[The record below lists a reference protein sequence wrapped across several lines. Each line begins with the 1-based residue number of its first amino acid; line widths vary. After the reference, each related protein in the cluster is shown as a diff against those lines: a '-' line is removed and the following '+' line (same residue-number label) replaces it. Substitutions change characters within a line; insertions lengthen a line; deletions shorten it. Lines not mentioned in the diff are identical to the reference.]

1 MNNQEKEFN
10 KAAEILKGVS
20 LSASEKNA
28 MRKHIY
34 EIVGERTAGTK
45 AIPSPFIYSSFFKRR
60 TLVALTVVFLMTAST
75 SYASFASL
83 ASLPGDPLYGMKV
96 GVLEPIGEAVRFK
109 EEERN
114 DYRINLL
121 RERVAEIERL
131 KEDGRL
137 ESYNEMVSSRAAQ
150 RTVANIESSSSFN
163 VEAENTELSSHV
175 ETYNAIILGDDF
187 KLKTKAKIDL
197 KKEERR
203 KGDTSDKDTPILSA
217 PEVEDAEEVL
227 EEAEDAVEELTKPA
241 KEVAPPVVKEVN
253 KELEEVVEKVTP
265 IELPKI
271 IKVGL

>member
-34 EIVGERTAGTK
+34 ETAGRGTATK
-45 AIPSPFIYSSFFKRR
+45 AIPSPFIYSSFFKQR
-60 TLVALTVVFLMTAST
+60 TLVALTAVFLMTASS

-96 GVLEPIGEAVRFK
+96 GILEPIGEAVHFK

-114 DYRINLL
+114 NYRINLL

-137 ESYNEMVSSRAAQ
+137 ESYNEMVSSEAAQ
-150 RTVANIESSSSFN
+150 RTIANIESSSSFD
-163 VEAENTELSSHV
+163 VEAENSELSTQV
-175 ETYNAIILGDDF
+175 ETYNAIILDEDF
-187 KLKTKAKIDL
+187 KLKTKLRVNLAKEKQENDIST
-197 KKEERR
+197 
-203 KGDTSDKDTPILSA
+203 TSSKDTMILTT
-217 PEVEDAEEVL
+217 PEVEEAL
-227 EEAEDAVEELTKPA
+227 EELEDTVEELTKPT
-241 KEVAPPVVKEVN
+241 KETVSPVTEEVT
-253 KELEEVVEKVTP
+253 KELEEVVEKVVP
-265 IELPKI
+265 IEVPKLI
-271 IKVGL
+271 DLGL